1 MYAINLNAIF
11 IALFYF
17 TALPVL
23 IPIVFFSLT
32 VNFFVEKF
40 MIIKNYSKSNYL
52 DEKIDISFFYIQSCF
67 RYAESCYNSSYN
79 LRFLDY
85 KQSLYFS

>member
-1 MYAINLNAIF
+1 MLKQPMVQI
-11 IALFYF
+11 FYF

-23 IPIVFFSLT
+23 IPIVFLSLT
-32 VNFFVEKF
+32 INFFVEKF

-52 DEKIDISFFYIQSCF
+52 DEKIDISIFFIISCF
-67 RYAESCYNSSYN
+67 RYAENCFNSSYN